1 MYILATRLHLT
12 REKNPFI
19 LQGNYNCKKY
29 ILMTSTHML
38 LQDLQNVAAF
48 EIGTQKL
55 LLLKVLTPPWG
66 SLDD

>member
-1 MYILATRLHLT
+1 
-12 REKNPFI
+12 
-19 LQGNYNCKKY
+19 
-29 ILMTSTHML
+29 MTSTHML